1 MNANKITKS
10 IEILLLVLNALFIIY
25 YLMLA
30 IYSQPHYDDLHFM
43 WKMNEM
49 SIYDYVKEMY
59 LSRSG
64 RFVAYGLNG
73 VIFSV
78 VNIVGYHQFWP
89 IVFYIIGVLICCKTA
104 KECIKSIDS
113 TVLFNVIL
121 LIYNIYILINIDFA
135 VFNWLCAMSYYLLA
149 PSCCLLFC
157 YLNKS
162 ILKWY
167 DYVVLSLLVV
177 FLGGGQEAFTPV
189 VLLIMFFNGLY
200 YWHKNDWDIK
210 VTWDLPQIRRI
221 VYVAIAMI
229 ILLLIVVVAPGN
241 YVRMADTSQ
250 FIHPVGIIGWI
261 KSIVHANGMYLY
273 FMIFYIPYMFIL
285 FTITYLLGNRY
296 GTRCLN
302 RIQKIKI
309 VFLLLFSLFI
319 YTLVS
324 SLPNVYLYG
333 GFGIQRSYTH
343 CVFVLLLCVA
353 VCGYVLGDA
362 ERKSNIPSFVPIIG
376 LLTFIS
382 IMSINIYN
390 DIPVAQQYSEAVNE
404 RIEQLQDLQTNGN
417 KEVVVVKEL
426 PQPEVNDIKSCLFA
440 FIGKKISKP
449 SLYYTSDTDT
459 VPNEYMYHF
468 KRVYGIDF
476 DFIIE

>member
-1 MNANKITKS
+1 MNTNKVTKS
-10 IEILLLVLNALFIIY
+10 IGILVLVLNVLFVIY

-30 IYSQPHYDDLHFM
+30 IYSHPHYDDLHFM

-49 SIYDYVKEMY
+49 SIYDYIKDMY

-78 VNIVGYHQFWP
+78 VNIVGFHQFWP
-89 IVFYIIGVLICCKTA
+89 IIFYVIGVAICWQAA
-104 KECIKSIDS
+104 KDCIKSINS
-113 TVLFNVIL
+113 KVLFNVIL
-121 LIYNIYILINIDFA
+121 LLYNIYILINIDFA

-149 PSCCLLFC
+149 PSCCFLLC

-162 ILKWY
+162 ILNRY
-167 DYVVLSLLVV
+167 EYAILLVLVV

-200 YWHKNDWDIK
+200 YWYKNNWKIK
-210 VTWDLPQIRRI
+210 DTWSLPQVKRI
-221 VYVAIAMI
+221 VYVAIALI
-229 ILLLIVVVAPGN
+229 ILLLVVVVAPGN
-241 YVRMADTSQ
+241 YTRMADTSQ
-250 FIHPVGIIGWI
+250 FIHPIGIIGWI
-261 KSIVHANGMYLY
+261 KSIAHANGMYLY
-273 FMIFYIPYMFIL
+273 YMLFYVPYMFIL
-285 FTITYLLGNRY
+285 FTITYLLGNKY
-296 GTRCLN
+296 GKHNLDVK
-302 RIQKIKI
+302 QKIKI
-309 VFLLLFSLFI
+309 ISILLLYLLL
-319 YTLVS
+319 YTLIS

-353 VCGYVLGDA
+353 VSGYILGDTG
-362 ERKSNIPSFVPIIG
+362 RRSNIPSLVAIIG
-376 LLTFIS
+376 LLIFIA

-390 DIPVAQQYSEAVNE
+390 DIPIAKQYSDAVNT
-404 RIEQLQDLQTNGN
+404 RIERLQEMQMNGIKN
-417 KEVVVVKEL
+417 PVVVKEL
-426 PQPEVNDIKSCLFA
+426 PQPEVNDVKKCLFTL
-440 FIGKKISKP
+440 IGKTASKP

-468 KRVYGIDF
+468 KKVYGLDF
-476 DFIIE
+476 DFLIE

>member
-121 LIYNIYILINIDFA
+121 LIYNIYILINIDFS

-167 DYVVLSLLVV
+167 DYVVLSLLVI

-189 VLLIMFFNGLY
+189 VLLIMFFNGLF
-200 YWHKNDWDIK
+200 YWQKNNWEIK
-210 VTWDLPQIRRI
+210 ATWDLPQIRRI

-241 YVRMADTSQ
+241 YARMADTSQ

-343 CVFVLLLCVA
+343 CVFMLLLCVA
-353 VCGYVLGDA
+353 VCGYVLGDT
-362 ERKSNIPSFVPIIG
+362 ERKTNIPSFVAIIG

-382 IMSINIYN
+382 IMSINIHN
-390 DIPVAQQYSEAVNE
+390 DIPVAQQYSDAVNA
-404 RIEQLQDLQTNGN
+404 RIEHLQELQINGN
-417 KEVVVVKEL
+417 KDVVVVKEL
-426 PQPEVNDIKSCLFA
+426 PKPEVNDIKSYLFTLL
-440 FIGKKISKP
+440 GKTTSKS
-449 SLYYTSDTDT
+449 SLYYISDSDT

-468 KRVYGIDF
+468 KKVYGLDF
-476 DFIIE
+476 DFVTE

>member
-167 DYVVLSLLVV
+167 DYVVLSLLVI

-241 YVRMADTSQ
+241 YARMADTSQ

-296 GTRCLN
+296 GTRCLS

-343 CVFVLLLCVA
+343 CVFMLLLCVA
-353 VCGYVLGDA
+353 VCGYVLGDT
-362 ERKSNIPSFVPIIG
+362 ERKTNIPSFVAIIG

-390 DIPVAQQYSEAVNE
+390 DIPVAQQYSDAVNA
-404 RIEQLQDLQTNGN
+404 RIEHLQELQINGN
-417 KEVVVVKEL
+417 KDVVVVKEL
-426 PQPEVNDIKSCLFA
+426 PKPEVNDIKSYLLA
-440 FIGKKISKP
+440 LLGKTTSKS
-449 SLYYTSDTDT
+449 SLYYISDTDT

-468 KRVYGIDF
+468 KKVYGLGF
-476 DFIIE
+476 DFVTE